1 MLNQVL
7 NTIFNQDIDQI
18 LHQALNHF
26 WAMEAYLRTGSIV
39 MIPLVIVSIV
49 MWTLIINR
57 IFFFQRLY
65 KKNMP
70 RERAGEFVK
79 NNEIPPANIYR
90 GAVSLLVTQ
99 FLNTRT
105 RKPDVD
111 LYILD
116 ETVMDII
123 TVLERHLALIG
134 VLAAIAPL
142 LGLLGTVTGM
152 MATFDIISVFGT
164 GNARAMAGGISEA
177 LVTTQTGL
185 LVAIPGLY
193 MHGFLLKR
201 AEKLKTVIAS
211 TGIYLQRF
219 VNGSEPE

>member
-1 MLNQVL
+1 MLNHILNQVL
-7 NTIFNQDIDQI
+7 NY
-18 LHQALNHF
+18 F
-26 WAMEAYLRTGSIV
+26 WAMEAYLKTGSIV
-39 MIPLVIVSIV
+39 MIPLVAVSII

-57 IFFFQRLY
+57 ILFFHRLHR
-65 KKNMP
+65 KNMP

-79 NNEIPPANIYR
+79 NNELPPRHLYR

-99 FLNTRT
+99 FLNNRT
-105 RKPDVD
+105 RKATVD

-123 TVLERHLALIG
+123 AVLERHLALIG
-134 VLAAIAPL
+134 VLAAVAPL

-152 MATFDIISVFGT
+152 MATFDIISTFGT

-193 MHGFLLKR
+193 MHGFLVKR
-201 AEKLKTVIAS
+201 AEKLKGVIAS

-219 VNGSEPE
+219 V

>member
-1 MLNQVL
+1 MLNPMANQIANQV
-7 NTIFNQDIDQI
+7 
-18 LHQALNHF
+18 LNHF

-39 MIPLVIVSIV
+39 MVPLVAVSVV

-57 IFFFQRLY
+57 ILFFHRLRR
-65 KKNMP
+65 KNMP
-70 RERAGEFVK
+70 REKAGEFVR
-79 NNEIPPANIYR
+79 NNQLPPVQLYR

-99 FLNTRT
+99 FLNNRT
-105 RKPDVD
+105 QKPEVD

-123 TVLERHLALIG
+123 AVLERHLALIG
-134 VLAAIAPL
+134 VLAAVAPL

-152 MATFDIISVFGT
+152 MATFDIISTFGT

-177 LVTTQTGL
+177 LITTQTGL

-193 MHGFLLKR
+193 MHGFLVKR
-201 AEKLKTVIAS
+201 AEGLKGRIAS

-219 VNGSEPE
+219 I

>member
-1 MLNQVL
+1 MLNQGAHV
-7 NTIFNQDIDQI
+7 
-18 LHQALNHF
+18 F
-26 WAMEAYLRTGSIV
+26 WSLVAYLQTGSIV
-39 MIPLVIVSIV
+39 MFPLVAVSVV

-57 IFFFQRLY
+57 LVFFHRIY
-65 KKNMP
+65 RKNMP
-70 RERAGEFVK
+70 REQAGEFVK
-79 NNEIPPANIYR
+79 NNEMPPSQIYK

-99 FLNTRT
+99 FLKHRT
-105 RKPDVD
+105 HTPKID

-116 ETVMDII
+116 ETVMEIVTD
-123 TVLERHLALIG
+123 LDRHLAFIG
-134 VLAAIAPL
+134 VLAAVAPL

-152 MATFDIISVFGT
+152 MATFDIISTFGT

-193 MHGFLLKR
+193 MHGFLVKR
-201 AEKLKTVIAS
+201 AEKLKVLIAS

-219 VNGSEPE
+219 V